1 MMENPVNKPL
11 QAYEVV
17 EATLVTTRT
26 RWRPHWP
33 RIAVIVALIG
43 FWTLVGIGLWRLTHP
58 S

>member
-1 MMENPVNKPL
+1 MNKPL

-17 EATLVTTRT
+17 DATLVTART

-33 RIAVIVALIG
+33 RIAVVVALIG
-43 FWTLVGIGLWRLTHP
+43 FWTLVGIGVWRLFHP